1 LTAFVHAL
9 KIAGWSVLG
18 LAGVLAVLI
27 FAAFFLP
34 WIMEGKD

>member
-18 LAGVLAVLI
+18 LGGALVLFTFLALC
-27 FAAFFLP
+27 LP
-34 WIMEGKD
+34 WIMEDKH